1 MMDKRA
7 KAQRAEALL
16 NDDVLQEAFNGV
28 LFYHTGVFTRVTA
41 TEAEVLEARRMVLA
55 LNEVKSQLR
64 RYVST
69 GDILAKKDQDREH
82 D

>member
-1 MMDKRA
+1 MDKRE

-16 NDDVLQEAFNGV
+16 KDDVLQEGFNGV
-28 LFYHTGVFTRVTA
+28 LLYHTSVFARVSA
-41 TEAEVLEARRMVLA
+41 TKKQVLEARRMVLA
-55 LNEVKSQLR
+55 LNEVKGQLS
-64 RYVST
+64 RYVKT

>member
-1 MMDKRA
+1 MDKRA

-16 NDDVLQEAFNGV
+16 KDDVLQDAFNGV
-28 LFYHTGVFTRVTA
+28 LLYHTGVFAHVSA
-41 TEAEVLEARRMVLA
+41 TEAQVLEARRMVLA

-69 GDILAKKDQDREH
+69 GDILTKKDQDREH

>member
-1 MMDKRA
+1 MDKRE
-7 KAQRAEALL
+7 KAQEAESLL
-16 NDDVLQEAFNGV
+16 ANDVLQDAFNGV
-28 LFYHTGVFTRVTA
+28 SLYHNGVMTNVSA
-41 TEAEVLEARRMVLA
+41 TDEEVLKARRMILA

-69 GDILAKKDQDREH
+69 GDILAKKDQDRGH

>member
-1 MMDKRA
+1 MSDRE
-7 KAQRAEALL
+7 KAQRADALL
-16 NDDVLQEAFNGV
+16 RDEVLQLAFDGV
-28 LFYHTGVFTRVTA
+28 LLYHTSVFAKMSA

-69 GDILAKKDQDREH
+69 GNILAKKDQDRGH

>member
-1 MMDKRA
+1 MDKRE
-7 KAQRAEALL
+7 KAQRADALL
-16 NDDVLQEAFNGV
+16 KDDVLQDAFNGV
-28 LFYHTGVFTRVTA
+28 LLYHTSVLTRVSA
-41 TEAEVLEARRMVLA
+41 TDEQVLEARRIVLA
-55 LNEVKSQLR
+55 LNEVKSQLH